1 MPFIFWNSISPLA
14 NLEILFTGLLNA
26 PLSLSGWIGITN
38 IWHRCSSKS
47 QHHSLDNYPVVF
59 SPQEKMQDTLFPN
72 LVHHA
77 SGTCIFRS
85 CFSPIVSQALICH
98 SLDEYKWKH
107 NNEIWRNTFSDHNL
121 QSLNPRT
128 RSGWSPDLPPKLWGE
143 EGSKDR
149 HHPGPSCS
157 DKWLPTSY

>member
-14 NLEILFTGLLNA
+14 NLEILFTGLSNA

-38 IWHRCSSKS
+38 IWHCCSSKS
-47 QHHSLDNYPVVF
+47 QPHSLDNYPVVF
-59 SPQEKMQDTLFPN
+59 SPQEKMQDALFPN

-85 CFSPIVSQALICH
+85 CFSPIVSQPLICH

-121 QSLNPRT
+121 QLSEPQGQEWVEPWLVSKAMGRGKQWGQASPR
-128 RSGWSPDLPPKLWGE
+128 GFLLW
-143 EGSKDR
+143 
-149 HHPGPSCS
+149 
-157 DKWLPTSY
+157 